1 MRRAFIHANVIDVLH
16 KRILENYSVIVEDG
30 KIAEVSENPDL
41 SAVTDVIDLDGKY
54 LSPGLFNCH
63 VHVGMEPVA
72 NPADFA
78 HESIVTYTLTGV
90 KHLEDFINTGVT
102 FVRDVGT
109 KHKVAI
115 ELMHAVEDGKI
126 KKAPDMQA
134 AGDGICMTGGT
145 GWTFISVEADGVDG
159 LRKAA
164 RQQLK
169 NGANVLKLMA
179 TGGVL
184 TKGTEPGAVQLSV
197 EEMKAAVDEF
207 HKVGYSTCCH
217 AESAQGVKNAIL
229 AGSDCIE
236 HGDELDD
243 EAIEMM
249 LERNIPLDG
258 TVSTIFFF
266 LENKDKLEEEF
277 VIKSEE
283 SKRKVRKSF
292 KKAYQAGILCGL
304 GTDCGCSFCNH
315 TDTAYEMVVLVEECE
330 ITPFD
335 AMIIGTINSAKIC
348 GVEDTLGSVTV
359 GKKAHFAV
367 FEEDPTKDIRASLN
381 CVMTVKNG
389 EILYKKAQ

>member
-145 GWTFISVEADGVDG
+145 GWTFISVEADGVD
-159 LRKAA
+159 
-164 RQQLK
+164 
-169 NGANVLKLMA
+169 
-179 TGGVL
+179 
-184 TKGTEPGAVQLSV
+184 
-197 EEMKAAVDEF
+197 
-207 HKVGYSTCCH
+207 
-217 AESAQGVKNAIL
+217 ESSRG
-229 AGSDCIE
+229 
-236 HGDELDD
+236 
-243 EAIEMM
+243 
-249 LERNIPLDG
+249 
-258 TVSTIFFF
+258 
-266 LENKDKLEEEF
+266 
-277 VIKSEE
+277 
-283 SKRKVRKSF
+283 
-292 KKAYQAGILCGL
+292 
-304 GTDCGCSFCNH
+304 
-315 TDTAYEMVVLVEECE
+315 
-330 ITPFD
+330 
-335 AMIIGTINSAKIC
+335 
-348 GVEDTLGSVTV
+348 
-359 GKKAHFAV
+359 
-367 FEEDPTKDIRASLN
+367 
-381 CVMTVKNG
+381 
-389 EILYKKAQ
+389 

>member
-1 MRRAFIHANVIDVLH
+1 MKKAFIHANVIDVLD
-16 KRILENYSVIVEDG
+16 KKILRDYSVIVEDG
-30 KIAEVSENPDL
+30 KITQIKKGYETEDAEEI
-41 SAVTDVIDLDGKY
+41 IDLKGKY

-63 VHVGMEPVA
+63 VHVAMEPVA

-78 HESIVTYTLTGV
+78 HESIVTYTLTGL
-90 KHLEDFINTGVT
+90 KHLEEFIDTGVT
-102 FVRDVGT
+102 FIRDAGT
-109 KHKVAI
+109 QHKVAI
-115 ELMHAVEDGKI
+115 ELMQAVQAGKI
-126 KKAPDMQA
+126 KKSPDMQA
-134 AGDGICMTGGT
+134 AGDGLCMTGGT

-197 EEMKAAVDEF
+197 EEMKAAIDEF
-207 HKVGYSTCCH
+207 HKVGYATCCH

-229 AGSDCIE
+229 AGIDCIE

-243 EAIEMM
+243 EAIAMM

-266 LENKDKLEEEF
+266 LENKDKMEEEF

-283 SKRKVRKSF
+283 SKRKVLKSF
-292 KKAYQAGILCGL
+292 KKAYEAGVLCGV
-304 GTDCGCSFCNH
+304 GTDCGCSFCKH
-315 TDTAYEMVVLVEECE
+315 TDTAYEMVVFVEECGL
-330 ITPFD
+330 TPFE
-335 AMIIGTINSAKIC
+335 ALVTGTINSAKIC
-348 GVEDTLGSVTV
+348 GVEDSLGSITI

-367 FEEDPTKDIRASLN
+367 FEEDPTQNIRATLN

-389 EILYKKAQ
+389 EILYERN